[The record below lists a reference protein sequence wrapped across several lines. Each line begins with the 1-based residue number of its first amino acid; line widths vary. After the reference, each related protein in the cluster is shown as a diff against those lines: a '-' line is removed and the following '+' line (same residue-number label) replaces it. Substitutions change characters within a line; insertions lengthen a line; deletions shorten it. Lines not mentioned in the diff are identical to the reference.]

1 MQPHQF
7 HQRRTDAAAETAQ
20 SDPESTPPELPS
32 FENVSQRLVVE
43 NERRPTRILQALVLD
58 HALTTSGEVVW
69 VDAANHANAASLT
82 RLSPSRRIL
91 KRIHVA
97 RAFTP
102 YQHYELA
109 TTLQET
115 VADLDIEPSL
125 IVCPALDALYDTDEV
140 SDTVGPTLLARTVAA
155 VKQVA
160 REYDTSLLVTHLGD
174 PQSSEYADI
183 VASAVPTTLHCEQT
197 RFGPRFT
204 GEEFETLVY
213 PDAMGMQTTLAF
225 WRQVLA
231 HRATMAGV
239 AVEPATP
246 TPMQGV
252 TANGPQ

>member
-7 HQRRTDAAAETAQ
+7 HQRRTDAATDTARA
-20 SDPESTPPELPS
+20 DPNESPPELPS
-32 FENVSQRLVVE
+32 LDGVSQRLVVE
-43 NERRPTRILQALVLD
+43 DERRPTRILQALVLD

-91 KRIHVA
+91 RRIHVA

-102 YQHYELA
+102 YQHFELA
-109 TTLQET
+109 TTLRENI
-115 VADLDIEPSL
+115 ASLGIEPSL
-125 IVCPALDALYDTDEV
+125 IVCPVLDALYDTDEV
-140 SDTVGPTLLARTVAA
+140 SDKVGPTLLARSVAT

-160 REYDTSLLVTHLGD
+160 REYDASVLVTHLGD
-174 PQSSEYADI
+174 PQSSEYADL
-183 VASAVPTTLHCEQT
+183 VASAIPTTLHCEQT

-213 PDAMGMQTTLAF
+213 PDATGMQTTLAF

-246 TPMQGV
+246 MQGV
-252 TANGPQ
+252 MANGPQ